1 MGISIRDRDSIQ
13 VKTETSL
20 FFAVKFIHLPLK
32 IEILEIYS
40 LILGIINMKGL
51 GRARKEEEV
60 LAEYERIEL
69 GYINRENSCLNE
81 SAYIIDFIM
90 SKRKSDAK

>member
-1 MGISIRDRDSIQ
+1 
-13 VKTETSL
+13 
-20 FFAVKFIHLPLK
+20 
-32 IEILEIYS
+32 
-40 LILGIINMKGL
+40 MKGL
-51 GRARKEEEV
+51 EWARKEEEV